1 MLVSVLV
8 LTHICR
14 YKLGSIVDIALE
26 ILGNGTRGPL
36 THPRDLNRLDLS
48 SPTGNKLLQFF
59 KNVRVRVRL
68 PSCTGWR
75 EAGRPV
81 ATLVPEA
88 GLYELNMG
96 GQPMTVQV
104 CSQFL
109 RIFGLIIIRV
119 NPYRNISVI
128 LVMSQCNIPS
138 GSA

>member
-14 YKLGSIVDIALE
+14 YRSGSIVDIALE
-26 ILGNGTRGPL
+26 ILGNGTRAP
-36 THPRDLNRLDLS
+36 PNARDLDRLDLN

-59 KNVRVRVRL
+59 KKVRVRVRL
-68 PSCTGWR
+68 PSCSRWR

>member
-1 MLVSVLV
+1 M
-8 LTHICR
+8 CR
-14 YKLGSIVDIALE
+14 YKSGSIVDIALE
-26 ILGNGTRGPL
+26 ILGNGTRGPPN
-36 THPRDLNRLDLS
+36 PRDLDRLDLNL
-48 SPTGNKLLQFF
+48 PIGKKLLRFF
-59 KNVRVRVRL
+59 KKVRVGVRL
-68 PSCTGWR
+68 PSCSGWR
-75 EAGRPV
+75 EAGRPI

>member
-8 LTHICR
+8 LTHMCR
-14 YKLGSIVDIALE
+14 YKSGSIVDIALE
-26 ILGNGTRGPL
+26 ILGNGTRGPPN
-36 THPRDLNRLDLS
+36 PRDLKRLDLS
-48 SPTGNKLLQFF
+48 SPTGNKLLRFF

-75 EAGRPV
+75 LAGRPI

-88 GLYELNMG
+88 GLYELNIG

-119 NPYRNISVI
+119 NPYRNISVV

-138 GSA
+138 GSV